1 MALDDHIYDLRRDKL
16 KQIEALGQATYRSKY
31 EFTHTLDQILAG
43 YTPKTAEEL
52 EQSRVNV
59 RVAGRIMAI
68 RLMGKAGFAHL
79 QQDGKKLQIYVKKDA
94 VGEKGFELYK
104 LLDLGDHI
112 GVSGYLFRTRTG
124 ELSVHV
130 EEITFLS
137 KDLLPLPEKWHG
149 LTDVEL
155 RYRQRY
161 VDLVMNPEVREV
173 FLKRTK
179 LVQSMRRTLDAHG
192 FVEVE
197 TPMMQPIA
205 GGAVARPFVTHH
217 NTLDM
222 DLFLRIAPEL
232 YLKRLVVGGFD
243 RVYEIN
249 RNFRNEG
256 LGWRWNPEFT
266 MLEFYQAYTDY
277 QGVMD
282 LTQEIIT
289 QAAKDVT
296 ADAEHPDGVTKT
308 KWGDAWIDWSN
319 WTRMTMREAII
330 HYWPEPAGAKPEMSD
345 FAGAGKI
352 GALLDRGIAA
362 LQVVTQAKGPEF
374 SGKREHPQPA
384 FELIRSEL
392 DRGGSAGSAIA
403 ALFETVAEEHLT
415 QPTIIYEF
423 PTAISPLSKQK
434 PDEPDWTERWEIFA
448 GQMEISN
455 GFSELNDPEDQRRRF
470 EGQLKERE
478 RGDDEAHQMDEDYIR
493 ALSYGMPPAGG
504 VGVGVDRLCMLLT
517 DSHTIRDV
525 ILFPLLRPEKTSNTE
540 DTGNTASTD
549 DEPKK

>member
-1 MALDDHIYDLRRDKL
+1 LALDEEIYKLRLEKL
-16 KQIEALGQATYRSKY
+16 KQIEALGQQAYPTKY
-31 EFTHTLDQILAG
+31 DFTRTVPQILAE
-43 YTPKTAEEL
+43 YSPKTSEQL
-52 EQSRVNV
+52 EAAKTNV
-59 RVAGRIMAI
+59 RIAGRIMAI

-79 QQDGKKLQIYVKKDA
+79 QQDGQRLQIYVKKDA

-112 GVSGYLFRTRTG
+112 GASGYLFRTRTG

-130 EEITFLS
+130 EQITFLS

-173 FLKRTK
+173 FLKRGK
-179 LVQSMRRTLDAHG
+179 LVQSMRKFLDEHG

-205 GGAVARPFVTHH
+205 GGAVAKPFVTHH

-232 YLKRLVVGGFD
+232 YLKRLVAGGFD

-256 LGWRWNPEFT
+256 ISTRHNPEFT
-266 MLEFYQAYTDY
+266 MLEFYQAYTNY
-277 QGVMD
+277 RGVMD
-282 LTQEIIT
+282 LTQELII

-296 ADAEHPDGVTKT
+296 GGTKT
-308 KWGDAWIDWSN
+308 KWGDQEIDWSAVN
-319 WTRMTMREAII
+319 WRRMTMREAII
-330 HYWPEPAGAKPEMSD
+330 EYWPESTGSKPALSD
-345 FAGAGKI
+345 FASHDSVKALVQRFNSAHSHMAYDPNEPPGKT
-352 GALLDRGIAA
+352 IA
-362 LQVVTQAKGPEF
+362 
-374 SGKREHPQPA
+374 S
-384 FELIRSEL
+384 
-392 DRGGSAGSAIA
+392 
-403 ALFETVAEEHLT
+403 LFEAVAEERLM

-423 PTAISPLSKQK
+423 PTAVSPLSKQK
-434 PDEPDWTERWEIFA
+434 ADEPDWTERWEIFI

-470 EGQLKERE
+470 EQQLAERE
-478 RGDDEAHQMDEDYIR
+478 RGDEEAHQMDEDYIR

-504 VGVGVDRLCMLLT
+504 VGVGIDRLAMLLT
-517 DSHTIRDV
+517 DSQSIRDV
-525 ILFPLLRPEKTSNTE
+525 ILFPLLRPEKKQTTE
-540 DTGNTASTD
+540 DTEERRES
-549 DEPKK
+549 

>member
-1 MALDDHIYDLRRDKL
+1 LALDEKIYELRREKL
-16 KQIEALGQATYRSKY
+16 KQIEALGQPTYRSKY
-31 EFTHTLDQILAG
+31 EFTHTVEEILAKYSEKSG
-43 YTPKTAEEL
+43 EEL
-52 EQSRVNV
+52 EKERVNV
-59 RVAGRIMAI
+59 RVAGRLMAI

-79 QQDGKKLQIYVKKDA
+79 QQDGKRLQIYVKKDA

-173 FLKRTK
+173 FLKRTR

-192 FVEVE
+192 FIEVE

-205 GGAVARPFVTHH
+205 GGAVAKPFITHH

-222 DLFLRIAPEL
+222 DLYLRIAPEL
-232 YLKRLVVGGFD
+232 YLKRLVVGGLD

-296 ADAEHPDGVTKT
+296 GGTKT
-308 KWGDAWIDWSN
+308 KWGEQEIDWAN
-319 WTRMTMREAII
+319 WQRMTMREAII
-330 HYWPEPAGAKPEMSD
+330 HYWPETAGAKPEMSD
-345 FAGAGKI
+345 FASAEGVKKLVQSFNAGHVHMAYEPNAPAGKT
-352 GALLDRGIAA
+352 IA
-362 LQVVTQAKGPEF
+362 G
-374 SGKREHPQPA
+374 
-384 FELIRSEL
+384 
-392 DRGGSAGSAIA
+392 
-403 ALFETVAEEHLT
+403 LFEAVAEEHLT

-423 PTAISPLSKQK
+423 PTAVSPLSKQK
-434 PDEPDWTERWEIFA
+434 PDEPEWTERWEIFV
-448 GQMEISN
+448 GGMEISN

-470 EGQLKERE
+470 EAQLKERE
-478 RGDDEAHQMDEDYIR
+478 RGDEEAHQMDEDYIR

-525 ILFPLLRPEKTSNTE
+525 ILFPLLRAEKGLTTE
-540 DTGNTASTD
+540 GTGGTEES
-549 DEPKK
+549 